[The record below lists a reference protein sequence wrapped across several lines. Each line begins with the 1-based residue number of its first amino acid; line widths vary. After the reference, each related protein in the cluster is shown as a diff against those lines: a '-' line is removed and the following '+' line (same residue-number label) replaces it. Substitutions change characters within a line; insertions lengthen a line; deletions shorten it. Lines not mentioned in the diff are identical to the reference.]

1 MIKGSIIPLITP
13 FRDGAVDEK
22 AFRSLIDWLIDQGS
36 HGLVPCGTTGES
48 ATLTHDEHKRV
59 TEICIEQAA
68 KRVPVYAGAGSNAT
82 HEAIDFSLHAQ
93 EAGADGLLI
102 VAPYYNKPTQ
112 EGLFQHFKAIN
123 DAVDIPILVYNIPG
137 RVVVDI
143 QVPTMARIAELKNI
157 EGVKDSTGDVARISD
172 QRLACGKDFVLLC
185 GDDAL
190 ALGMGAHG
198 AVGCV
203 SVTANIAPKL
213 CAEFQTALAKSDF
226 GKALELHDKLM
237 PLHRNLFIEAS
248 PGPVKYAASLMG
260 LCSEEMRLPMVPVS
274 AASRERIKAAMIQVG
289 IYSER

>member
-1 MIKGSIIPLITP
+1 MIKGSIIPIITP
-13 FRDGAVDEK
+13 FRDGNVDEK
-22 AFRSLIDWLIDQGS
+22 AFRSHIDWLIEQGS

-48 ATLTHDEHKRV
+48 ATLSHTEHKRV

-68 KRVPVYAGAGSNAT
+68 RRVPVYAGAGSNST
-82 HEAIDFSLHAQ
+82 REAIDFSKHAK

-112 EGLFQHFKAIN
+112 EGLYQHFKAIN
-123 DAVDIPILVYNIPG
+123 DAVDLPMIVYNIPG

-143 QVPTMARIAELKNI
+143 QVPTMKRIAELDHV
-157 EGVKDSTGDVARISD
+157 EGVKDSTGDVSRISD
-172 QRLACGKDFVLLC
+172 QRLACGKDFIQLC

-213 CAEFQTALAKSDF
+213 CSAFQNAMAAGDF
-226 GKALELHDKLM
+226 VKALDMHDKLM
-237 PLHRNLFIEAS
+237 PLHRALFCETS
-248 PGPVKYAASLMG
+248 PAPVKYAASLMG
-260 LCSEEMRLPMVPVS
+260 LCSEEMRLPMVPIS
-274 AASRERIKAAMIQVG
+274 PASREKVRAAMIQVG
-289 IYSER
+289 ILPES

>member
-1 MIKGSIIPLITP
+1 MIKGSIIPIITP
-13 FRDGAVDEK
+13 FRDGNVDEK
-22 AFRSLIDWLIDQGS
+22 AFRSHIDWLIEQGS

-48 ATLTHDEHKRV
+48 ATLSHTEHKRV

-68 KRVPVYAGAGSNAT
+68 RRVPVYAGAGSNST
-82 HEAIDFSLHAQ
+82 REAIDFSKHAK

-112 EGLFQHFKAIN
+112 EGLYQHFKAIN
-123 DAVDIPILVYNIPG
+123 DAVDLPMIVYNIPG

-143 QVPTMARIAELKNI
+143 QVPTMKRIAELDHV
-157 EGVKDSTGDVARISD
+157 EGVKDSTGDASRISD
-172 QRLACGKDFVLLC
+172 QRLACGKDFIQLC

-213 CAEFQTALAKSDF
+213 CSEFQNAMAAGDF
-226 GKALELHDKLM
+226 VKALDMHDKLM
-237 PLHRNLFIEAS
+237 PLHRALFCETS
-248 PGPVKYAASLMG
+248 PAPVKYAASLMG
-260 LCSEEMRLPMVPVS
+260 LCSEEMRLPMVPIS
-274 AASRERIKAAMIQVG
+274 PASREKVRAAMIQVG
-289 IYSER
+289 ILPES